1 MANDVLTDRKLITC
15 VISKGLGL
23 ETLKALRERYGVEA
37 SNIQNARGVGRHTP
51 LRERGIGDQS
61 EKEVFSF
68 IVGEKEANDAFEF
81 VFHEAH
87 IDEPHGGIIYMCDVT
102 AATPFMLPELSEED

>member
-1 MANDVLTDRKLITC
+1 MGAELPKQSLPSQVWDDPQPGPCSVDRF
-15 VISKGLGL
+15 
-23 ETLKALRERYGVEA
+23 
-37 SNIQNARGVGRHTP
+37 NIQNARGVGRHTP

-68 IVGEKEANDAFEF
+68 IVGEKEADDAFEF

>member
-1 MANDVLTDRKLITC
+1 M
-15 VISKGLGL
+15 
-23 ETLKALRERYGVEA
+23 EA

-68 IVGEKEANDAFEF
+68 IVGEKEADDAFEF

-87 IDEPHGGIIYMCDVT
+87 IDEPHGGIVYMCDIT
-102 AATPFMLPELSEED
+102 AATPFMLPELSERLNSGSCLRLMTAWCPQVQGTRQ